1 MSKLGLIL
9 FASSVF
15 LSASAASSSFKEIDK
30 IRIGGA
36 GRWDYITV
44 DSARHRLYVSHAT
57 ATEVVDTSANTLV
70 GTIQD
75 TPGVH
80 GIAIAPSL
88 GVGFISDGG
97 IDAVT
102 VFDLVSLKTVA
113 KIKVGQNPDAI
124 LFDPASRRVMT
135 FNGKSHDVTIIDA
148 EARKVVATVPVG
160 GKPEFAQLDSSGH
173 AWFNVDESNELAVLD
188 PRAGKLIRRIAL
200 TSCEG
205 PSGLTIDD
213 QQRLYAVCDNKQ
225 MVVVAADGKV
235 LGHAA
240 IGAGADGVAWLDG
253 AACSANGDDGTISV
267 VRETA
272 PRRFEVVET
281 FATAVGA
288 RTIAADPATH
298 RLYLPASSQLQ
309 PVGAAKRRIGFDGSF
324 YVLVLE
330 KQP

>member
-1 MSKLGLIL
+1 MRKLCLIL
-9 FASSVF
+9 IALNVS
-15 LSASAASSSFKEIDK
+15 LSASAASPSFKEIDK
-30 IRIGGA
+30 IRIGGV
-36 GRWDYITV
+36 GRWDYITL
-44 DSARHRLYVSHAT
+44 DSVQHRLYVSHST
-57 ATEVVDTSANTLV
+57 ATEVLDTGANALL
-70 GTIQD
+70 GTIQE

-102 VFDLVSLKTVA
+102 VFDLASLKTVA

-160 GKPEFAQLDSSGH
+160 GKPEFAQLDAAGH
-173 AWFNVDESNELAVLD
+173 AWFNVDETNELAVLD
-188 PRAGKLIRRIAL
+188 PRAGKLIRRTAL

-213 QQRLYAVCDNKQ
+213 KQRLYAVCDNKQ
-225 MVVVAADGKV
+225 MVVVSPDGKV
-235 LGHAA
+235 LGHTR

-253 AACSANGDDGTISV
+253 AAYSANGDDGTISV

-272 PRRFEVVET
+272 PNRFEVVET

-288 RTIAADPATH
+288 RTIAADPATR

-330 KQP
+330 KQR